1 MELATRYLTKQMSI
15 LKQREISLSSI
26 RSLVVVAEERPRIH
40 LTSMFTKLF
49 SSLGLT
55 GRAVSTSF
63 GCRVNLAI
71 SLQGASSPESTTV
84 YVDRVSLRND
94 RVKLLE
100 KGSPHSLC
108 LMESGKLLP
117 GVHVVI
123 ANPDTL
129 GQCADSQLGEI
140 WVSSPHNSTEL
151 LGPFDSASL
160 NRPTGVASQ
169 PVPGINAGDSL
180 HARLVTGDTERVYA
194 RTGFLGFVRRTELTQ
209 SDGELHDAIFVVGS
223 LEETILLRGMRFHP
237 VDIENT
243 VMRSHKKI
251 CECAV
256 FSWSNLLVVVAE
268 LAGEENEAM
277 DLVHP
282 ITAHVLTEHQMIV
295 GVVVI
300 VDPRTVPINPSG
312 EKQRILLRDSFVND
326 KLDPIYV
333 SYNM

>member
-1 MELATRYLTKQMSI
+1 
-15 LKQREISLSSI
+15 
-26 RSLVVVAEERPRIH
+26 
-40 LTSMFTKLF
+40 
-49 SSLGLT
+49 
-55 GRAVSTSF
+55 
-63 GCRVNLAI
+63 
-71 SLQGASSPESTTV
+71 
-84 YVDRVSLRND
+84 
-94 RVKLLE
+94 
-100 KGSPHSLC
+100 
-108 LMESGKLLP
+108 
-117 GVHVVI
+117 
-123 ANPDTL
+123 
-129 GQCADSQLGEI
+129 
-140 WVSSPHNSTEL
+140 
-151 LGPFDSASL
+151 
-160 NRPTGVASQ
+160 
-169 PVPGINAGDSL
+169 
-180 HARLVTGDTERVYA
+180 
-194 RTGFLGFVRRTELTQ
+194 
-209 SDGELHDAIFVVGS
+209 
-223 LEETILLRGMRFHP
+223 MRFHP
-237 VDIENT
+237 IDIENT